1 VNGQDSQRRIL
12 IVDDEPT
19 IAELLEPY
27 LEADGF
33 ATVCARNADEALAIL
48 ERGRVDLVVLDLM
61 MPCVSGLDLLRML
74 RRTSNVPVIIVTA
87 RVEEIDHIVG
97 LELGADDYMTKPV
110 RPREAVAH
118 VKAVLRRLEN
128 RVLITARGA
137 PTLDVS
143 AEDIVVA
150 GALRLD
156 RRMRSV
162 QLPDRTVVLT
172 RMEFAIVEALA
183 TNRGRTLSREQLA
196 GAIDPHGWDGYDRTI
211 DSHVANLRKKI
222 ERNPASPE
230 LVVTVYGLG
239 YKLNAN
245 G

>member
-1 VNGQDSQRRIL
+1 
-12 IVDDEPT
+12 
-19 IAELLEPY
+19 
-27 LEADGF
+27 
-33 ATVCARNADEALAIL
+33 
-48 ERGRVDLVVLDLM
+48 
-61 MPCVSGLDLLRML
+61 
-74 RRTSNVPVIIVTA
+74 
-87 RVEEIDHIVG
+87 
-97 LELGADDYMTKPV
+97 MTKPV